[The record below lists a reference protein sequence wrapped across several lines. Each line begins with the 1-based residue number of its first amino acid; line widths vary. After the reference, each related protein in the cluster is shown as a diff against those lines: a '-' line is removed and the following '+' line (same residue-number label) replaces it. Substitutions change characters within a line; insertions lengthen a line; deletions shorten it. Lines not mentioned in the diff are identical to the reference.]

1 MATKLKTQYNP
12 DYTVHPGVILEKTLL
27 ARGMKKVIFSELVG
41 LTDKTVSQI
50 INGSAPITPASAL
63 QFERVL
69 NVSSTVWNNLE
80 SRYRLYL
87 AKVNDRLELEEN
99 IKWAKKFPLSELFK
113 LKLIK
118 KQKSEVE
125 SLSELLNFFGVGSIG
140 SWKNS
145 IENLKVEYRESPS
158 FKGAPEAVLTWLR
171 IGELQAEKIDTVP
184 YNKDIFMNALQQIRM
199 LTRKP
204 PKIFSQ
210 SMVELCRGAGVALV
224 FVPELKKTHLSG
236 ASRWLSPS
244 KSLIILSLRH
254 KKDDHFWFSFF
265 HEAAHI
271 LKHGKKQRYLDGKIK
286 SDSIEEQE
294 ADNFASDFLIPAAE
308 FQSFIEAGTITG
320 REIKRFAERFNI
332 APGILVGRLQHD
344 KHIPY
349 SNHNRLKLSLEIG
362 ESSQE

>member
-1 MATKLKTQYNP
+1 MATKIKTQYNP

-27 ARGMKKVIFSELVG
+27 ARGMKKVNFARLVG

-50 INGSAPITPASAL
+50 INGSAPITPTSAL

-69 NVSSTVWNNLE
+69 DVSSAVWNNLE
-80 SRYRLYL
+80 SQYRLYQARL
-87 AKVNDRLELEEN
+87 KDRKELQEN
-99 IKWAKKFPLSELFK
+99 INWVKKFPISELVQRR
-113 LKLIK
+113 LIK
-118 KQKSEVE
+118 KQKSDVD
-125 SLSELLNFFGVGSIG
+125 SLSELLNFFGVGSIS

-145 IENLKVEYRESPS
+145 IKHLKVAYRKSPS
-158 FKGAPEAVLTWLR
+158 FKSAPESVLTWLR
-171 IGELQAEKIDTVP
+171 IGELQAEIIDTAP
-184 YNKDIFMNALQQIRM
+184 YNKDIFMNGLLQIRG

-210 SMVELCRGAGVALV
+210 SMVELCRVAGVTLV
-224 FVPELKKTHLSG
+224 FVPELKNTHLSG
-236 ASRWLSPS
+236 ASRWISPS
-244 KSLIILSLRH
+244 KSLIILSLRY

-271 LKHGKKQRYLDGKIK
+271 LKHSKKQRYLDGKIK

-294 ADNFASDFLIPAAE
+294 ADNFASDFLIPSAE
-308 FQSFIEAGTITG
+308 YQKFINAGTITG
-320 REIKRFAERFNI
+320 REIKKFAEKIKI

-349 SNHNRLKLSLEIG
+349 SNHNGLKLSLEIT
-362 ESSQE
+362 ESE